1 MLRAG
6 QTARPV
12 GPGSVLSGSRG
23 EFFFGDLPAGVYF
36 LEARRKGYAST
47 KHGQQDF
54 DGPGAPIVLD
64 EYGHFSGTLRMPR
77 MGVVSGQ
84 IADENQVGLQDIT
97 VLAYR
102 LIQTWKS
109 VASARTDDRG
119 RYRLTGLKPGK
130 YRIRTS
136 AATLTGGV
144 GLMPTYF
151 GGVVSVPEAQV
162 VRVGL
167 DTETPGIDISPLPG
181 RLGRLSGTLVGGGAR
196 EIVLITEIGLRRTRV
211 KPGGVFDFGQ
221 IEPGS
226 YTLLMEPE
234 ATNGSI
240 AALASVSMSAEN
252 LKVSLGMDTAPVL
265 TVKCAGPAGEPVDG
279 TGVSIFLRR
288 PGSGDNALRF
298 RCDQSKVWAP
308 GEWEIAVATPS
319 QYYTVDLLE
328 AESGDAAHRFRAL
341 PGQEARVTVLLS
353 NRPATLSGV
362 VTLDGDPVIG
372 APVFLQAYDK
382 ELRQRAGGI
391 RSINA
396 DREGRYLFTGLPP
409 GRYEVVSSYQIRDP
423 EAEGLPSGLGSSVT
437 LDEDEKVEQDLSLA
451 VIR

>member
-1 MLRAG
+1 
-6 QTARPV
+6 
-12 GPGSVLSGSRG
+12 VLTGSRG
-23 EFFFGDLPAGVYF
+23 EFSFPDLPAGVYF
-36 LEARRKGYAST
+36 LEARRKGYAVT

-64 EYGHFSGTLRMPR
+64 EYGHFSGTLRLPR

-84 IADENQVGLQDIT
+84 VVDENQVGLPDVT

-119 RYRLTGLKPGK
+119 HYRLTGLKPGK
-130 YRIRTS
+130 YRVRTS
-136 AATLTGGV
+136 AATLQGGI

-162 VRVGL
+162 VRVDL
-167 DTETPGIDISPLPG
+167 DAETPGIDISPLPG
-181 RLGRLSGTLVGGGAR
+181 RLGRLSGSLVGAGAR
-196 EIVLITEIGLRRTRV
+196 EVVLITGIGLRRTKV
-211 KPGGVFDFGQ
+211 KPGGAFDFGQ

-226 YTLLMEPE
+226 YTLLVEPE
-234 ATNGSI
+234 ATSGAI
-240 AALASVSMSAEN
+240 AALASVSMSEDN
-252 LKVSLGMDTAPVL
+252 LRVSLGLEAAPVL
-265 TVKCAGPAGEPVDG
+265 TVNCTGPAAEPVDG

-298 RCDQSKVWAP
+298 FCDESKVWAP

-319 QYYTVDLLE
+319 QYYTLGLLE
-328 AESGDAAHRFRAL
+328 AEVGDTAHRFRAV
-341 PGQEARVTVLLS
+341 PAQETRVTVLLS
-353 NRPATLSGV
+353 DRPATLSGV
-362 VTLDGDPVIG
+362 VRLDGDPVIG
-372 APVFLQAYDK
+372 APVFLHAYDS
-382 ELRQRAGGI
+382 ELRQRSGGI
-391 RSINA
+391 RTINA
-396 DREGRYLFTGLPP
+396 DRQGRYLFTGLPP

-423 EAEGLPSGLGSSVT
+423 DAEGLPPGLGTSVT
-437 LDEDEKVEQDLSLA
+437 LDEDEEGEQNLTLT